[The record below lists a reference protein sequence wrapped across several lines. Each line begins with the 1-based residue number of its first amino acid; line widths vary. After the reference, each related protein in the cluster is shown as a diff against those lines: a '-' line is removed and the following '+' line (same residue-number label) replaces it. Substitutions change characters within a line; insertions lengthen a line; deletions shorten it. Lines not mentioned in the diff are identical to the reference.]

1 MKTTDRMIGNISAY
15 AAEIQACPYD
25 HRRGKIALLMEQ
37 LCEGL
42 AGLAENLTDEDGAA
56 VANCAEF
63 IIEAADVMFDAADQ
77 KVEHRREER
86 AA

>member
-1 MKTTDRMIGNISAY
+1 MIGNISAY
-15 AAEIQACPYD
+15 AAEIQTCPD
-25 HRRGKIALLMEQ
+25 DDRRGKIAILMEQ

-42 AGLAENLTDEDGAA
+42 AGLAEDLTGEDGTA

-63 IIEAADVMFDAADQ
+63 IVEAADVMFAEADL
-77 KVEHRREER
+77 KAEHRREER